1 MPEQDKKT
9 GRFITGNNGGGRPKG
24 SRNRLSED
32 FLRALHE
39 DFQENGVEAIRRVRL
54 ERPQDYIKVIA
65 GLLPKEMDLN
75 INRYDDI
82 SDNQLRQEF
91 IHAVTEARTLGID
104 IGVGS
109 VVGEDQEGEGNAP
122 AATVPGHGTA

>member
-39 DFQENGVEAIRRVRL
+39 DFQENGAVAIRRVRV

-109 VVGEDQEGEGNAP
+109 VAGEDQEGEGNAP